1 MSHAASVSKLAVARS
16 VRARTGEL
24 AGQLRAA
31 AADGDDAGITRL
43 LAELL
48 RCKGLSRGQRI
59 ALQQRALLSLV
70 QSLRAA
76 TLNDELTGLHNRRGF
91 SQLGTRLLDLCAR
104 DEEPGWLVSF
114 GVDHLERLYDSL
126 GTPAAQILVRQTA
139 NLLRDLFPN
148 YGVYEVLG
156 RVARDE
162 FAALTTRPE
171 LASREA
177 VLARVRSAHRS
188 PAPALALS
196 VGIARFDPTRPASIE
211 DHLEEARRD
220 MNQPVSQ
227 LGIHVTLSRL
237 GMDAL
242 AAYRV

>member
-1 MSHAASVSKLAVARS
+1 MSHAASVSKLAAARS

-59 ALQQRALLSLV
+59 ALQQRAVLSLV

-91 SQLGTRLLDLCAR
+91 SQIGTRLLDLCAR
-104 DEEPGWLVSF
+104 DEQPAWLVCF

-126 GTPAAQILVRQTA
+126 GTPAAQMLVRQTG
-139 NLLRDLFPN
+139 NLLRDLFPS

-162 FAALTTRPE
+162 FAALTTREE

-188 PAPALALS
+188 PAPTLALS
-196 VGIARFDPTRPASIE
+196 VGIARFEPTQPASIDE
-211 DHLEEARRD
+211 LVEEARRD
-220 MNQPVSQ
+220 MNQPASQ
-227 LGIHVTLSRL
+227 LGFSVPVSRL
-237 GMDAL
+237 GLGAL
-242 AAYRV
+242 AAHRA